1 MKTLSKAQS
10 GTGIVVKRQA
20 DCETYV
26 ATSRLTKIL
35 IDRTSGIRGAS
46 LSWVTMPPGGETE
59 KHEKNETEIIYVIH
73 GSLRL
78 STPKGSVVMEA
89 GDGGAVPP
97 HTLHSHENCG
107 RDWNQFL
114 VILTPDG
121 PEQGF
126 RGRSIL
132 ERTAV
137 ES

>member
-1 MKTLSKAQS
+1 MRTHSATRSK
-10 GTGIVVKRQA
+10 TGIVVKSQA

-26 ATSRLTKIL
+26 GTSRLTKIL

-59 KHEKNETEIIYVIH
+59 KHEKHETEIIYVIH

-78 STPKGSVVMEA
+78 KTPRGSVVMEA
-89 GDGGAVPP
+89 GDGGAIPP
-97 HTLHSHENCG
+97 ETMHSHENCG

-132 ERTAV
+132 ERTV
-137 ES
+137 IES

>member
-1 MKTLSKAQS
+1 MGTQSAAQS
-10 GTGIVVKRQA
+10 ETGIVVKRQA

-26 ATSRLTKIL
+26 GTSRLTKIL

-46 LSWVTMPPGGETE
+46 LSWVTMPPSGETE
-59 KHEKNETEIIYVIH
+59 KHEKSETEIIFVIH

-78 STPKGSVVMEA
+78 NTPKGSVVMEA

-97 HTLHSHENCG
+97 QTLHSHENCG
-107 RDWNQFL
+107 PEWNQFL

-132 ERTAV
+132 EKTVV

>member
-1 MKTLSKAQS
+1 MRTHSSPQS
-10 GTGIVVKRQA
+10 GTRIVVKRQA

-26 ATSRLTKIL
+26 GTSRLTKIL

-46 LSWVTMPPGGETE
+46 LNWVTMPPGGETE

-78 STPKGSVVMEA
+78 NTTQGSVVMEA
-89 GDGGAVPP
+89 GDGGAIPP
-97 HTLHSHENCG
+97 QTLHSHENCG

-121 PEQGF
+121 PEQEF
-126 RGRSIL
+126 KGRSIL
-132 ERTAV
+132 EKTVV
-137 ES
+137 ER